1 MYYFI
6 YDINDFD
13 KLNDII
19 ADCKKKQRKI
29 LNEKWKSLYKECCPK
44 YYVELEELVK
54 GLDVYNHS
62 YNITN
67 HLLQKMIRNF

>member
-1 MYYFI
+1 MYSFI

-29 LNEKWKSLYKECCPK
+29 LNEKWKSLYKERCPK

-54 GLDVYNHS
+54 
-62 YNITN
+62 
-67 HLLQKMIRNF
+67 